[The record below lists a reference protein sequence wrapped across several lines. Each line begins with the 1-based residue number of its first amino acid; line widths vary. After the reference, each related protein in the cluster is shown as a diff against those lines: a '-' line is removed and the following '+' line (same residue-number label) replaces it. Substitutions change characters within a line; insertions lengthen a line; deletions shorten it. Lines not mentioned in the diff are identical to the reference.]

1 MLEINEHHGGGS
13 LLSEELME
21 KRTATCMTNR
31 HAVLNPLRAPRAKTA
46 RASLSRQ
53 SGLSPTVTK
62 DWLATSEQKRRIG
75 RPAGSGTAAGNGRL

>member
-31 HAVLNPLRAPRAKTA
+31 QAVLNPLRAP

-75 RPAGSGTAAGNGRL
+75 RPAGSGTATGNGRL